1 MFGLSNAELITDC
14 LLSVE
19 ESDDDG
25 NDEQEQDKKN
35 ADYRS
40 TC

>member
-1 MFGLSNAELITDC
+1 MFRLSNAELITDC

-19 ESDDDG
+19 YSDDDG